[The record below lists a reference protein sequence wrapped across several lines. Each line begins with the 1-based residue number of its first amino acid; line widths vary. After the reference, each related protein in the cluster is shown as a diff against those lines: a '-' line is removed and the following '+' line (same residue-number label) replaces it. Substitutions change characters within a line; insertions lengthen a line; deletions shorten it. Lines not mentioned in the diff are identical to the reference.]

1 MTDPR
6 APYGESGN
14 RPFLFLYGPFGPS
27 DKTDRNTM
35 SKTIISLLMALAA
48 VLANL
53 VSCGG
58 DPLKENENIPLP
70 ENPPVEEECTT
81 AYYMGVQ
88 MLFEVFESTLKNDT
102 HRK

>member
-6 APYGESGN
+6 APFGESGN
-14 RPFLFLYGPFGPS
+14 RPFLFLYGLFCPS

-53 VSCGG
+53 AGG
-58 DPLKENENIPLP
+58 ASSGGRNPDP
-70 ENPPVEEECTT
+70 
-81 AYYMGVQ
+81 G
-88 MLFEVFESTLKNDT
+88 
-102 HRK
+102 H